1 MTSATDQG
9 TNANGS
15 VAWTLADLQPL
26 TAKQVCATF
35 VSRQPAQ
42 VAFTATAQGTGG
54 SVAKTRCDTLVAG
67 IPAILLETADLDD
80 PIEVG
85 KEVIYEIKVTN
96 QGSAPGTNLKV
107 ICTLPDSEEF
117 VSGIGPTQVRAQ
129 ERSVTMETMPV
140 LAPKAQAVWRVTV
153 KALKPDDAR
162 FKVFISS
169 DQFEKPI
176 QKDEATHLY

>member
-1 MTSATDQG
+1 M
-9 TNANGS
+9 
-15 VAWTLADLQPL
+15 PF

-35 VSRQPAQ
+35 VSQQPAL
-42 VAFTATAQGTGG
+42 VAFAATAQGTGD
-54 SVAKTRCDTLVAG
+54 SVGKTRCDTQVAG

-107 ICTLPDSEEF
+107 TCSLPESEEF
-117 VSGIGPTQVRAQ
+117 VSGTGPTPVRAQ
-129 ERSVTMETMPV
+129 DRAVTMDTLPV
-140 LAPKAQAVWRVTV
+140 LAPKAQAAWRVTV

-162 FKVFISS
+162 FKVFVSS

-176 QKDEATHLY
+176 QKDESTHLY